1 MGLAQA
7 LEETTRYE
15 SQMFFTDSENAD
27 VGLTLIFWWY
37 KMFHWS

>member
-7 LEETTRYE
+7 LEETRRYE
-15 SQMFFTDSENAD
+15 SQMFFTASENAD
-27 VGLTLIFWWY
+27 VGLTPIFWWY